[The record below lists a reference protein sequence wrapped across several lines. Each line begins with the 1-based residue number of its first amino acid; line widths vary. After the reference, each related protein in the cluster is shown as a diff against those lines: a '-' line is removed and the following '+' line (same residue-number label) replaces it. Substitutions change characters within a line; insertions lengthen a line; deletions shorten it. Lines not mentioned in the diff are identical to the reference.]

1 MKIRMMIMRRKKTLR
16 MKPPKVKTSFRGWH
30 SNKSTFCGWHLKQ
43 IHPTM
48 GNIQAKT
55 LYGVEGGILYGVAS
69 LVGSIKLQVSFA
81 KET

>member
-1 MKIRMMIMRRKKTLR
+1 
-16 MKPPKVKTSFRGWH
+16 
-30 SNKSTFCGWHLKQ
+30 
-43 IHPTM
+43 M

-69 LVGSIKLQVSFA
+69 LVGSIRLQVSFA